1 MSLEYIAFIAAILV
15 LLILSAFFSG
25 SETALT
31 GASLPRMHELARQ
44 GNRRAMLVLALYE
57 QRERLIGAILLGNN
71 LVNILSTSLATTAC
85 LYLFG
90 EAGVLYATAVM
101 TMLVLIFAEVAP
113 KTYALAHSDRM
124 ALTVAPIIRVI
135 VFLFAPVTNAIYTL
149 IDGAMRLFGVAH
161 VDNADRAESE
171 QELRGAIALHTGPEP
186 EIRHE
191 RQMLHSILELD
202 DVEVG
207 EVMTHRRNVTMIDA
221 DLPTEEILEIVFD
234 SPYTRLP
241 LYRSNADDI
250 IGVLHVKGLLR
261 EVGTRGGDT
270 CEIDIEGLSGQ
281 PWFIPESTTLLDQ
294 LLAFRE
300 RREHFAIVV
309 DEYGAF
315 MGIVT
320 LEDILEEIVGE
331 IDDEHDK
338 IVRGVRPQPDGS
350 YIVDGTVTI
359 RDLNREFEW
368 SLPDDE
374 ASTVAG
380 LVLFES
386 RLIAEPGQVFN
397 FHGFRIEILR
407 RQRNQI
413 VSLRL
418 TPQVPVAETVD

>member
-1 MSLEYIAFIAAILV
+1 MTVDYLILVGAILV

-31 GASLPRMHELARQ
+31 RASLPRMHELARQ
-44 GNRRAMLVLALYE
+44 GNRRADLVLALYE

-71 LVNILSTSLATTAC
+71 LVNILSTSLATTA
-85 LYLFG
+85 LLLIFG
-90 EAGVLYATAVM
+90 DAGIVYATIVM
-101 TMLVLIFAEVAP
+101 TLLVLIFAEVMP
-113 KTYALAHSDRM
+113 KTIALAKADHT
-124 ALTVAPIIRVI
+124 ALFVAPLIRVF
-135 VFLFAPVTNAIYTL
+135 VLVFAPVTHSVHIIINTAL
-149 IDGAMRLFGVAH
+149 RAFGI
-161 VDNADRAESE
+161 NLEESADRTESE
-171 QELRGAIALHTGPEP
+171 EELRGAIALHTGPEP

-207 EVMTHRRNVTMIDA
+207 EVMTHRRNVTMLDV
-221 DLPTEEILEIVFD
+221 DLPTEEILQTVFD

-241 LYRSNADDI
+241 LYRSDADDI
-250 IGVLHVKGLLR
+250 VGILHAKALLR
-261 EVGTRGGDT
+261 EFGARKGDV
-270 CEIDIEGLSGQ
+270 EDIDIVSLSVQ
-281 PWFIPESTTLLDQ
+281 PWFIPETTALLDQ
-294 LLAFRE
+294 LLVFRE
-300 RREHFAIVV
+300 RREHFALVV

-331 IDDEHDK
+331 IDDEHDE

-350 YIVDGTVTI
+350 YLVDGTVTI
-359 RDLNREFEW
+359 RDLNREFDW
-368 SLPDDE
+368 ALPDDE
-374 ASTVAG
+374 ASTIAG

-386 RLIAEPGQVFN
+386 RTIPEPGRVFN
-397 FHGFRIEILR
+397 FRGFRYEILR

-418 TPQVPVAETVD
+418 TPPTLEALAKE